1 MMRRFWPAVLAGVSI
16 LIIGSYLLYTQWLV
30 QQIRSE
36 AAIHAQ
42 IYSIVQQG
50 MLRVGEEGAAA
61 LALMD
66 LQDQLGDLDVPIVAF
81 NAMGEPYAAEN
92 LPFDA
97 DLETAEGRQELR
109 AFADRL
115 AAVRPRNR
123 TVVAGV
129 GEIVFGDPPV
139 LSRLR
144 WVPHLQVGA
153 AVLLILVTSVILR
166 AQMRAH
172 REQLWSAMA
181 RELAHQMA
189 TPLSSLSGWV
199 EVIQLNAEE
208 RDTMVSPE
216 RIGHVM
222 QADVERLERVSR
234 RFELIGKPQALELV
248 SARAIIDELV
258 SYFQPRLPHLA
269 RGIRLRSRVH
279 RHLPAVRADPVLLVW
294 ALENI
299 LKNAVDALAGRG
311 GRISVMA
318 RLGRAPR
325 QLRGAR
331 EVVHIIIA
339 DNGPGIAPTV
349 RDSIFEPGVSTK
361 SGGWGVGLSLSRRI
375 IEELHQGRI
384 TVENRPGGGT
394 VFDVMLPV
402 ART

>member
-1 MMRRFWPAVLAGVSI
+1 
-16 LIIGSYLLYTQWLV
+16 
-30 QQIRSE
+30 
-36 AAIHAQ
+36 
-42 IYSIVQQG
+42 
-50 MLRVGEEGAAA
+50 
-61 LALMD
+61 
-66 LQDQLGDLDVPIVAF
+66 
-81 NAMGEPYAAEN
+81 
-92 LPFDA
+92 
-97 DLETAEGRQELR
+97 
-109 AFADRL
+109 
-115 AAVRPRNR
+115 
-123 TVVAGV
+123 
-129 GEIVFGDPPV
+129 
-139 LSRLR
+139 
-144 WVPHLQVGA
+144 
-153 AVLLILVTSVILR
+153 
-166 AQMRAH
+166 
-172 REQLWSAMA
+172 
-181 RELAHQMA
+181 
-189 TPLSSLSGWV
+189 
-199 EVIQLNAEE
+199 
-208 RDTMVSPE
+208 MVSPE